1 MLPRIPSPTRRGVL
15 TGAAAACVL
24 PRMVAASAHGPV
36 PRGKGRILFSVKY
49 PMVKAEGSM
58 RDHFELLK
66 RIGYDGVEMESPNG
80 YDEAEVWKVSR
91 EVGLPVHGVVNSV
104 HWQTRL
110 SDPDGAV
117 RESAVAALIASIED
131 SKAMGGSS
139 VLLVPGRVT
148 GEHESVKAVEE
159 RSIEGI
165 RAALPTAARLGV
177 RILIENVWN
186 GFLYDPDG
194 GPEQGADLL
203 LAYLERI
210 DSPWVGSYFD
220 IGNHRKYGRPEQWI
234 RTLGSQVVKLDVK
247 DWGVEAGWA
256 KIGEGDV
263 DWEAVRASLE
273 HIGFTGWATAE
284 VGGGGEE
291 RLAEILGRM
300 RGSLLG

>member
-1 MLPRIPSPTRRGVL
+1 MLPTTSSPTRRGVL

-24 PRMVAASAHGPV
+24 PRMVAASAHASSPLAG
-36 PRGKGRILFSVKY
+36 GKILFSVKY
-49 PMVKAEGSM
+49 PMVKAEGTL

-80 YDEAEVWKVSR
+80 YDEAEVRQVSR

-110 SDPDGAV
+110 SDPDAAV
-117 RESAVAALIASIED
+117 RERAVAALIASIEE
-131 SKAMGGSS
+131 SSEMGGSS
-139 VLLVPGRVT
+139 VLLVPGRVA
-148 GEHESVKAVEE
+148 GDGESVKDVEE

-194 GPEQGADLL
+194 GSEQSADLL

-220 IGNHRKYGRPEQWI
+220 IGNHRKFGRPERWI
-234 RTLGSQVVKLDVK
+234 RTLGSHVVKLDVK

-263 DWEAVRASLE
+263 DWGAVRASLD

-284 VGGGGEE
+284 VGGGGEQ
-291 RLAEILGRM
+291 RLVEILGRM
-300 RGSLLG
+300 RSSLVG